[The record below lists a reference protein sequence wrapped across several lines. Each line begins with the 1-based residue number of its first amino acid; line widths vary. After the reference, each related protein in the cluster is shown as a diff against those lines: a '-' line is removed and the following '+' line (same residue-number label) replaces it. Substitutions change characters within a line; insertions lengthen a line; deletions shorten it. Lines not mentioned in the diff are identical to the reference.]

1 MMGMKRTFFSLAIIV
16 IMLSGGLISF
26 QNQMKE
32 EIYKVENDSLTETRS
47 SRYPNDDETIYIHK
61 NDELK
66 EYIEENGYPGNGSEN
81 DPFIINDLIVD
92 SSHHSNFAGIY
103 IRETTSNLIIRNL
116 TVSGFE
122 EGIKLIEASNIGIDE
137 CSIESS
143 FNGLSLE
150 ICEKNINIS
159 DSEIRSCNRG
169 ILLQD
174 SPGVNILDTMIV
186 NCEESLEIKSNSHR
200 ANIKNVQFL
209 KGSSGVILDDV
220 DDITIEDCSISN
232 FKSIGIEI
240 DHGLNVLVDGCSID
254 NGDSIGIRTH
264 YSHNITIMDS
274 FLRNN
279 TDYGILS
286 SNTDRLHVYDCHFWH
301 SSISIPSGDF
311 EYKDIRI
318 SNNTING
325 KKLVF
330 KIKEDLGNWKFP
342 EEIGQVF
349 CYFCNNVNISD
360 NSFSNVLMP
369 LNFYNCVNI
378 TLKKLDFH
386 NNHNFGISAY
396 QCENLILYGCKL
408 NGTKGYGI
416 ITDYCRQI
424 EINDC
429 VISDNYDGV
438 KSYSSYS
445 TFDINNSIF
454 QGEGDLLWS
463 TLPHSLNITNCSFRS
478 NGFQGAYI
486 QISTKLRLENNS
498 FEKTGIYFP
507 YATNFEMIHSN
518 NTVNGKSLVFIRNRD
533 MKNSTLLANPGQI
546 ILHYVENLTIDSLDL
561 SEGYIPIQMFYASN
575 ISILN
580 TTISESLTGLSL
592 EYSDCI
598 LMDNCSILNCGK
610 GININGCT
618 DFTFKDS
625 SISENMGWTDYS
637 IYSGSIFNEGTG
649 IYNRYATGGCISNC
663 TFENN
668 PIGIYSVGSS
678 MTIRDCFLRNGSTG
692 IDISYPNFNE
702 RIFNNTIIDMK
713 DSGVMFKGQG
723 VSIRDNKLYGCSF
736 KILFA
741 NKVYQPGLSQTNTVN
756 DLPIMVRYKSD
767 MYDNGTGGKGQY
779 IAVECEKVR
788 IRNITFKGGTNS
800 ISVCFCEDVRITNCT
815 FEDDGNSIYLIGNQ
829 RYNISN
835 NLFNKNGI
843 SILLASWSTSK
854 LLKKISNNIF
864 HSCFCGIKFESGH
877 GPRSQIKISRNLF
890 YQCDRALIYD
900 GDYESEFCFND
911 IIGTNGPVLA
921 YSDRT
926 SDIYSNN
933 FFYNNGSRMRWDQ
946 GSYQGLDSSDRYDY
960 INFKN
965 PANYKEGNYWTD
977 SDWIDVDRDGI
988 VDKPHI
994 VDLTED
1000 GIEIKD
1006 EFPLLKPVYSKHLI
1020 LTVNQT
1026 NERINLSWELPEYD
1040 FLGEIESVTLLRIKE
1055 GEDPETVGSF
1065 GPEIRNFSVENNGD
1079 GKTYVY
1085 VAEPQF
1091 TEGTGYWSNPVTTVN
1106 DNRTPHVT
1114 ITNPRNG
1121 DVLLDDRVEIQFTWE
1136 IFGIEPSLVNFYVK
1150 TNDRDWN
1157 EVGNSTSWEPGE
1169 EYLRFHRWDYGWNEF
1184 VVQGRDYLGRTFE
1197 DKVEFLMDDRCP
1209 EIEFLKPNS
1218 GEILYTQY
1226 IPVKWIIE
1234 DDFLEIVDTQ
1244 IRINEDPWINVTGR
1258 NSFTFYNITGGEH
1271 EVEIRAND
1279 SAGNTGR
1286 NKIRFQVEHHMTPI
1300 HITYPS
1306 QGQYVNT
1313 REVEINWETGNPD
1326 WVNSSHLSIDGNNWI
1341 PVDREG
1347 GHIQYFDSEGAHIIS
1362 IRATNIAGYEFIDSV
1377 EFIIDTIPPKVSYH
1391 YPVGNDVS
1399 IDTPIFFEFSEEMN
1413 RSSVEIFVNQWS
1425 SSAAWEGDR
1434 AYFLPPRDFYY
1445 GTEVYVDVR
1454 GRDLAGNEL
1463 ESFNYEFKI
1472 TEKGEVKGRVVDQ
1485 FFNPIKG
1492 ALITFD
1498 NGQEVETASDG
1509 TFSMQISRGG
1519 HNLLVEK
1526 EGYEPKRA
1534 YANAVAGDVEDIG
1547 DIILISEEGPDD
1559 EDSKNRGPMLIS
1571 ILVSLVLLALIIA
1584 LIFVMVRK
1592 FKEVEYFE
1600 E

>member
-1 MMGMKRTFFSLAIIV
+1 MMGMKRTLLALSVIV
-16 IMLSGGLISF
+16 IILSGSLVLF
-26 QNQMKE
+26 QDHPEKDVDQTGS
-32 EIYKVENDSLTETRS
+32 IPSETRS
-47 SRYPNDDETIYIHK
+47 SRYNR
-61 NDELK
+61 
-66 EYIEENGYPGNGSEN
+66 EYDN
-81 DPFIINDLIVD
+81 
-92 SSHHSNFAGIY
+92 IY
-103 IRETTSNLIIRNL
+103 IREDDDLLEFVSENGFKGNGTEEDPFVIKDLKIDSSPQSQYVGIYLRKTTSNLILRNL
-116 TVSGFE
+116 TISGFE
-122 EGIKLIEASNIGIDE
+122 EGIKLIEVSNIGIDQ
-137 CSIESS
+137 CHIESS
-143 FNGLSLE
+143 GIAISME
-150 ICEKNINIS
+150 ICEKNIIIS
-159 DSEIRSCNRG
+159 NSEIRSCNRG

-279 TDYGILS
+279 TDCGILS

-318 SNNTING
+318 RNNTING

-369 LNFYNCVNI
+369 LNFINCFNI
-378 TLKKLDFH
+378 TLKDLDFH
-386 NNHNFGISAY
+386 NNYNFAIYAY
-396 QCENLILYGCKL
+396 QCENLILDGCRL
-408 NGTKGYGI
+408 NDTKGYGI
-416 ITDYCRQI
+416 KTDYCRQTKI
-424 EINDC
+424 KDC
-429 VISDNYDGV
+429 IISDNYDGLW
-438 KSYSSYS
+438 SYSSYAA
-445 TFDINNSIF
+445 FEINNTLF
-454 QGEGDLLWS
+454 QGDSDLLYS
-463 TLPHSLNITNCSFRS
+463 SLPHSLNITNCSFRS
-478 NGFQGAYI
+478 NGFHGAYI

-498 FEKTGIYFP
+498 FEKSGIYFP

-518 NTVNGKSLVFIRNRD
+518 NTVNGKTLFFMKNRD
-533 MKNSTLLANPGQI
+533 MKNSTLSIIPGQI
-546 ILHYVENLTIDSLDL
+546 ILHHVKNLTIDSLDL
-561 SEGYIPIQMFYASN
+561 SEGYIPIQTFHTSN

-580 TTISESLTGLSL
+580 TTISKSLTGLSL
-592 EYSDCI
+592 EYSDAVI
-598 LMDNCSILNCGK
+598 IENCSILNCGK

-625 SISENMGWTDYS
+625 SISENIGWTDYS

-668 PIGIYSVGSS
+668 PIGIYSEGSS

-692 IDISYPNFNE
+692 IEISYPNFNE
-702 RIFNNTIIDMK
+702 RIFNNTIIAMK

-723 VSIRDNKLYGCSF
+723 VSIRHNKLYGCSF

-788 IRNITFKGGTNS
+788 IRNITFEGGTNS

-815 FEDDGNSIYLIGNQ
+815 FRDDGNSIYLIGNQ

-835 NLFNKNGI
+835 NLFDNNDI
-843 SILLASWSTSK
+843 SILIASWSSSK
-854 LLKKISNNIF
+854 LLKEIKYNIF
-864 HSCFCGIKFESGH
+864 LSCFCGIKFESGH
-877 GPRSQIKISRNLF
+877 APRYQIKISRNLF
-890 YQCDRALIYD
+890 YQCDRASIYD

-911 IIGTNGPVLA
+911 IIGTNGPVFA

-926 SDIYSNN
+926 SEIYSNN
-933 FFYNNGSRMRWDQ
+933 FFYNNGSRMRWDF
-946 GSYQGLDSSDRYDY
+946 GRFQGLDSGTRYYY
-960 INFKN
+960 INFNN
-965 PANYKEGNYWTD
+965 PVKYKEGNYWTD
-977 SDWIDVDRDGI
+977 SHWMDLDSDGI
-988 VDKPHI
+988 IDTPHVVDIANDGTEIRDPYPLAEPAPSKHI
-994 VDLTED
+994 V
-1000 GIEIKD
+1000 
-1006 EFPLLKPVYSKHLI
+1006 LKGK
-1020 LTVNQT
+1020 QT
-1026 NERINLSWELPEYD
+1026 NDMINLSWELPEYD

-1055 GEDPETVGSF
+1055 GEDPETIGSF
-1065 GPEIRNFSVENNGD
+1065 DPDSRNYSIENNGD
-1079 GKTYVY
+1079 GEIYVY
-1085 VAEPQF
+1085 VAVPQF

-1106 DNRTPHVT
+1106 DNKTPRVK
-1114 ITNPRNG
+1114 ITSPENG
-1121 DVLLDDRVEIQFTWE
+1121 AFFNDDDVEILFTWE
-1136 IFGIEPSLVNFYVK
+1136 LYGSDLSFVNFNIK
-1150 TNDRDWN
+1150 RGDRDWQ
-1157 EVGNSTSWEPGE
+1157 EVGNSTSWKPDDE
-1169 EYLRFHRWDYGWNEF
+1169 FHPHRRWDYGWNTF
-1184 VVQGRDYLGRTFE
+1184 TVTGTDYLGR
-1197 DKVEFLMDDRCP
+1197 EFNDTVIFLVDYRGP
-1209 EIEFLKPNS
+1209 EIEILEPDN
-1218 GEILYTQY
+1218 GEILYTQF
-1226 IPVKWIIE
+1226 ILANWIIE
-1234 DDFLEIVDTQ
+1234 DDFLEIADTY
-1244 IRINEDPWINVTGR
+1244 IRFNEEPWINVTGR
-1258 NSFTFYNITGGEH
+1258 NSFTFYNITGGDYEL
-1271 EVEIRAND
+1271 EIRAND
-1279 SAGNTGR
+1279 SAGNTGGDM
-1286 NKIRFQVEHHMTPI
+1286 IRFRVEQHMTPI

-1313 REVEINWETGNPD
+1313 REVEIQWETGNPD

-1341 PVDREG
+1341 PVDRGG

-1362 IRATNIAGYEFIDSV
+1362 IRATNIAGYEFVDSV
-1377 EFIIDTIPPKVSYH
+1377 NFIIDTIPPRVSYH

-1413 RSSVEIFVNQWS
+1413 RSSVEVFVNQWS
-1425 SSAAWEGDR
+1425 SSAVWEEDR

-1463 ESFNYEFKI
+1463 EPFNYEFKI
-1472 TEKGEVKGRVVDQ
+1472 TDKGEVKGRVVDQ

-1509 TFSMQISRGG
+1509 TFSMEISRGG

-1547 DIILISEEGPDD
+1547 DIILISEEGPDN

-1584 LIFVMVRK
+1584 LIFVIIRK